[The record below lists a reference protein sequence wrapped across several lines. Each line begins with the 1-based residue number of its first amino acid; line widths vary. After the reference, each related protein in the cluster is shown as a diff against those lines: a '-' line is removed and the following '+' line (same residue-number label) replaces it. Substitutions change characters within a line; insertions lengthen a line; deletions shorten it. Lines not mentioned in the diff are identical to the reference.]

1 MDRQAVLERQP
12 QGRDVIARRWDVFC
26 KVVDNFG
33 DIGVC
38 WRLARQLHDE
48 FGLHVVLWLDD
59 PASLARMCP
68 DASAHAR
75 TQWLD
80 GVTVERWDET
90 TVVDELGE
98 VVIEAFACSVPASVV
113 SLMRAQQPGQSVWLN
128 LEYLSAEPWVAGCHE
143 LASPQGHGL
152 QKFFFFPGFTGATGG
167 LIAEREMRAARAG
180 WGDHARAHFLG
191 ALGIQPRAGALLTSL
206 FAYEN
211 EALPG
216 LLDAWAAGAAPVH
229 CLVPEGRILPQLQ
242 AWLGEPVT
250 AGATRERGALTIS
263 VMPFISQTDY
273 DRLLWSCDLN
283 FVRGEDSFVRAQWA
297 RMPLVWQIYRQEEEA
312 HLEKLD
318 AWLALYLAEL
328 PAGTRAAAAAF
339 VRAWNLEK
347 GAGTA
352 WPAFAAVLPQ
362 LRDYAGIWAERLLAN
377 GNLADNL
384 VNFTQGKLK

>member
-1 MDRQAVLERQP
+1 MLERLP
-12 QGRDVIARRWDVFC
+12 LEREVTARRWDVFC

-48 FGLHVVLWLDD
+48 FGIHVVLWLDD
-59 PASLARMCP
+59 PASLARLCP

-75 TQWLD
+75 TQWLH
-80 GVTVERWDET
+80 GVTVERWDDA

-98 VVIEAFACSVPASVV
+98 VLIEAFACSVPASVV
-113 SLMRAQQPGQSVWLN
+113 ALMRAPQATPPVWLN
-128 LEYLSAEPWVAGCHE
+128 LEYLSAEQWVAGCHQ

-152 QKFFFFPGFTGATGG
+152 QKFFFFPGFTAETGG

-180 WGDHARAHFLG
+180 WGEHARAHFLDS
-191 ALGIQPRAGALLTSL
+191 LGVQPRAGALLTSL

-211 EALPG
+211 DALAE
-216 LLDAWAAGAAPVH
+216 LLDAWATGAAPMH
-229 CLVPEGRILPQLQ
+229 CLVPEGRVLPQLQ
-242 AWLGEPVT
+242 AWLGEAVT

-263 VMPFISQTDY
+263 VLPFVSQADY

-297 RMPLVWQIYRQEEEA
+297 RTPLVWHIYRQADGA

-318 AWLALYLAEL
+318 AWLALYLADL
-328 PAGTRAAAAAF
+328 PAATRAAATAF
-339 VRAWNLEK
+339 IRAWNLGQ
-347 GAGTA
+347 GAGAA
-352 WPAFAAVLPQ
+352 WPAFAAALPQ

-384 VNFTQGKLK
+384 VNFVRAKLK